1 VNLLTAITELISIFL
16 FTTLFIFIARKAAK
30 RVGLVDKPNYRK
42 RHQGLI
48 PLVGGISVF
57 AGICFTFAIADY
69 YIPHARLYLACAGV
83 LVLVGALDDRFDISV
98 KIRAVIQAAIA
109 VIMMMGVIFILVASV
124 LYSAHGSWCS
134 APLASSS
141 RCSPSGRRSTLSI
154 WLMVSM
160 GCLAVCHQSLSRQR
174 ALSCGLM
181 ASTAWRCGVL
191 R

>member
-1 VNLLTAITELISIFL
+1 MNLLTAITELISIFL

-69 YIPHARLYLACAGV
+69 YIPHARLYLGCAGV

-109 VIMMMGVIFILVASV
+109 VIMMMVGNSSMITADLSRFFLFISLTMRE
-124 LYSAHGSWCS
+124 LYSPNAAPYMPCLSGLLPTTSTFGSSGLLMSSVKSS
-134 APLASSS
+134 AVI
-141 RCSPSGRRSTLSI
+141 T
-154 WLMVSM
+154 
-160 GCLAVCHQSLSRQR
+160 Q
-174 ALSCGLM
+174 
-181 ASTAWRCGVL
+181 
-191 R
+191 